1 MLIRSFL
8 AFDISEKVKKELAE
22 LIDLLSKKSKGI
34 KWIKPELMHCTIR
47 FFGNVEEELLMGNIS
62 SILEE
67 VIKRH
72 PPFHLKG
79 VGVGVFPNW
88 RYPRVIWAGLVG
100 DVETAIDLH
109 VKIEAALRP
118 FNLKKDEREFRL
130 HLTLGRAKSPLG
142 GCEGLVALLE
152 KMADRE
158 FGEFDVD
165 HLTLYKS
172 VLTRDG
178 PIYTPLRKFKLGGQN
193 K

>member
-1 MLIRSFL
+1 MEIRSFL
-8 AFDISEKVKKELAE
+8 AFDLSEKVKQELSS
-22 LIDLLSKKSKGI
+22 LVQLLSAKSKGV
-34 KWIKPELMHCTIR
+34 KWIKPDLMHCTVK
-47 FFGNVEEELLMGNIS
+47 FFGNVDEELLLGNIS
-62 SILEE
+62 SVLEDTL
-67 VIKRH
+67 KNY

-79 VGVGVFPNW
+79 IGVGVFPNW

-109 VKIEAALRP
+109 ERIENVLRP

-130 HLTLGRAKSPLG
+130 HLTLGRAKSPLKG
-142 GCEGLVALLE
+142 SEGLIALLE
-152 KMADRE
+152 KMADKE

-178 PIYTPLRKFKLGGQN
+178 PIYTPLREFKLGG